1 MKELV
6 IRGRQEFLGMDI
18 PVIEGGFGEGKKVIL
33 AKTVAEIHEVDLK
46 RINQIINRNREEFE
60 DGIDII
66 DLKGCENFEVTI
78 CNHGLFT
85 QNAINRASNIY
96 LLSEQGYMALVMLM
110 KTDKAKE
117 IRKQLRRE
125 YFSMREALKPQLPQ
139 DYLSALK
146 ALVESEEEKQRL
158 SLEKAKIEE
167 EKNRLIHQGK
177 LYTTTEIAKELGFKS
192 AKAFN
197 EFLKEKKIQYK
208 VNDTWVLA
216 ARFSEM
222 GYTEI
227 KQTEL
232 DNGKIIYNRKW
243 TGTGRDWLI
252 NEIMKGEC

>member
-1 MKELV
+1 MNNLV
-6 IRGRQEFLGMDI
+6 IRGTQTIGGKEVR
-18 PVIEGGFGEGKKVIL
+18 VIEGGFGEGQKCML
-33 AKTVAEIHEVDLK
+33 ASDIAEQHEVEQKYLNRLITKNLK
-46 RINQIINRNREEFE
+46 RFSNNDLINLC
-60 DGIDII
+60 D
-66 DLKGCENFEVTI
+66 ENFKVLSE
-78 CNHGLFT
+78 HLGLIT
-85 QNAINRASNIY
+85 SNVQKYCY
-96 LLSEQGYMALVMLM
+96 LLSERGYTKLVAMMANDNEKKWEVMDKLV
-110 KTDKAKE
+110 DD
-117 IRKQLRRE
+117 
-125 YFSMREALKPQLPQ
+125 YFRMREALKPQLPQ

-158 SLEKAKIEE
+158 SLEKAKVEE

>member
-1 MKELV
+1 MNNLV
-6 IRGRQEFLGMDI
+6 VRGNQEFLGMDI
-18 PVIEGGFGEGKKVIL
+18 PVIEGGFGEGQKVIL
-33 AKTVAEIHEVDLK
+33 AKTIAEIHGVELKEINRLINNNIEEFEEGIDIVDLK
-46 RINQIINRNREEFE
+46 NSVI
-60 DGIDII
+60 
-66 DLKGCENFEVTI
+66 T
-78 CNHGLFT
+78 NHPLLELGFNK
-85 QNAINRASNIY
+85 QKIANSKNIY
-96 LLSEQGYMALVMLM
+96 LLSEQGYVALVMLM
-110 KTDKAKE
+110 RTDKAKE

-125 YFSMREALKPQLPQ
+125 YFSMREALRPQLPQ

-208 VNDTWVLA
+208 VNNTWVLA
-216 ARFSEM
+216 ARFSEL

-232 DNGKIIYNRKW
+232 DTGKIIYNRKW

-252 NEIMKGEC
+252 NEIMKGEK

>member
-1 MKELV
+1 MKEL
-6 IRGRQEFLGMDI
+6 IRITTNE
-18 PVIEGGFGEGKKVIL
+18 EGKQLVSARELYIGLGLDKSNWSRWSKKNIL
-33 AKTVAEIHEVDLK
+33 SNEFFTEKKDWIGVRHYDEGNEIQDFAIVLEFAKHIAMMARTEKSHDY
-46 RINQIINRNREEFE
+46 RNYLIE
-60 DGIDII
+60 
-66 DLKGCENFEVTI
+66 CEKKLREVT
-78 CNHGLFT
+78 
-85 QNAINRASNIY
+85 R
-96 LLSEQGYMALVMLM
+96 
-110 KTDKAKE
+110 
-117 IRKQLRRE
+117 
-125 YFSMREALKPQLPQ
+125 PQLPQ

-146 ALVESEEEKQRL
+146 ALVESEEEKQRI

-177 LYTTTEIAKELGFKS
+177 LYTTTEISKELGFKS

-243 TGTGRDWLI
+243 TGTGRDWLV
-252 NEIMKGEC
+252 NEIMKGEK

>member
-1 MKELV
+1 MAKELS
-6 IRGRQEFLGMDI
+6 M
-18 PVIEGGFGEGKKVIL
+18 IENNE
-33 AKTVAEIHEVDLK
+33 
-46 RINQIINRNREEFE
+46 
-60 DGIDII
+60 
-66 DLKGCENFEVTI
+66 KG
-78 CNHGLFT
+78 
-85 QNAINRASNIY
+85 
-96 LLSEQGYMALVMLM
+96 
-110 KTDKAKE
+110 
-117 IRKQLRRE
+117 
-125 YFSMREALKPQLPQ
+125 REARKYFIECEKKLREITRPQLPQ

-208 VNDTWVLA
+208 VNNTWVLA
-216 ARFSEM
+216 SRFSEL

-232 DNGKIIYNRKW
+232 DTGKIIYNRKW
-243 TGTGRDWLI
+243 TGIGRDWLI
-252 NEIMKGEC
+252 NEVMKGEF

>member
-6 IRGRQEFLGMDI
+6 LRGTQTIEGKEVR
-18 PVIEGGFGEGKKVIL
+18 VIEGGFGEGQKCML
-33 AKTVAEIHEVDLK
+33 ASDIAEQHDVQQKHLNSLITKNIKRFSNNDL
-46 RINQIINRNREEFE
+46 INLC
-60 DGIDII
+60 D
-66 DLKGCENFEVTI
+66 ENFKVGASDL
-78 CNHGLFT
+78 GLIT
-85 QNAINRASNIY
+85 SNVQKYCY
-96 LLSEQGYMALVMLM
+96 LLSERGYTKLVAMM
-110 KTDKAKE
+110 SNDNEKKWEVMDK
-117 IRKQLRRE
+117 LVDD
-125 YFSMREALKPQLPQ
+125 YFRMREALKPQLPQ

-208 VNDTWVLA
+208 VNNTWVLA
-216 ARFSEM
+216 SRFSEL

-232 DNGKIIYNRKW
+232 DTGKIIYNRKW
-243 TGTGRDWLI
+243 TGIGRDWLI
-252 NEIMKGEC
+252 NEVMKGEC

>member
-1 MKELV
+1 MNNLV
-6 IRGRQEFLGMDI
+6 IRGTQTIEGKEI
-18 PVIEGGFGEGKKVIL
+18 KVIEGGFGEEQKCMLVRDVAKQHDVELRTLNTLINNNIL
-33 AKTVAEIHEVDLK
+33 RFGINDL
-46 RINQIINRNREEFE
+46 
-60 DGIDII
+60 I
-66 DLKGCENFEVTI
+66 DLKSIFPKDSLLDYGYTKQQIAN
-78 CNHGLFT
+78 
-85 QNAINRASNIY
+85 SKNIF
-96 LLSEQGYMALVMLM
+96 LLSERGYTKLVAMM
-110 KTDKAKE
+110 SNDNEKKWEVMDK
-117 IRKQLRRE
+117 LVDD
-125 YFSMREALKPQLPQ
+125 YFRMREALKPQLPQ

-208 VNDTWVLA
+208 VNNTWVLA
-216 ARFSEM
+216 SRFSEL

-232 DNGKIIYNRKW
+232 DTGKIIYNRKW
-243 TGTGRDWLI
+243 TGIGRDWLI
-252 NEIMKGEC
+252 NEVMKGEC

>member
-1 MKELV
+1 MKELIKITTNREGKQLV
-6 IRGRQEFLGMDI
+6 SARELHEFLEVGRDFTTWI
-18 PVIEGGFGEGKKVIL
+18 KGRIKKYEFVENVDFTIVKSFHQNGGKGGRPV
-33 AKTVAEIHEVDLK
+33 
-46 RINQIINRNREEFE
+46 EEYVLN
-60 DGIDII
+60 ID
-66 DLKGCENFEVTI
+66 
-78 CNHGLFT
+78 
-85 QNAINRASNIY
+85 
-96 LLSEQGYMALVMLM
+96 M
-110 KTDKAKE
+110 AKE
-117 IRKQLRRE
+117 L
-125 YFSMREALKPQLPQ
+125 SMIENNEKGREARKYFIKCEKKLREITKPQLPQ

-158 SLEKAKIEE
+158 SIEKAKIEE

-216 ARFSEM
+216 ARFAEL

-232 DNGKIIYNRKW
+232 DTGKIIYNRKW
-243 TGTGRDWLI
+243 TGIGRDWLI
-252 NEIMKGEC
+252 NEVMKGEY

>member
-1 MKELV
+1 MKEL
-6 IRGRQEFLGMDI
+6 IRITTNE
-18 PVIEGGFGEGKKVIL
+18 EGKQLVSARELYIGLGLRKKNWSRWYSVNISKNEFFKEKKDWVGVPL
-33 AKTVAEIHEVDLK
+33 KEEGNNVQDFAITLEFAKHIAMMARTEKSHEY
-46 RINQIINRNREEFE
+46 RNYLIE
-60 DGIDII
+60 
-66 DLKGCENFEVTI
+66 CEKKIKEVT
-78 CNHGLFT
+78 
-85 QNAINRASNIY
+85 R
-96 LLSEQGYMALVMLM
+96 
-110 KTDKAKE
+110 
-117 IRKQLRRE
+117 
-125 YFSMREALKPQLPQ
+125 PQLPQ

-158 SLEKAKIEE
+158 YLEKAKIEE

-216 ARFSEM
+216 SRFSEL

-232 DNGKIIYNRKW
+232 DTGKIIYNRKW
-243 TGTGRDWLI
+243 TGTGREWLI
-252 NEIMKGEC
+252 NEVMKGEC

>member
-1 MKELV
+1 MNNLV
-6 IRGRQEFLGMDI
+6 IRGTQTIEGKEVR
-18 PVIEGGFGEGKKVIL
+18 VIEGGFGEGQKCML
-33 AKTVAEIHEVDLK
+33 ASDIAEQHEVEQKYLNRLITKNLK
-46 RINQIINRNREEFE
+46 RFSNNDLINLC
-60 DGIDII
+60 D
-66 DLKGCENFEVTI
+66 ENFKVLSE
-78 CNHGLFT
+78 HLGLIT
-85 QNAINRASNIY
+85 SNVQKYCY
-96 LLSEQGYMALVMLM
+96 LLSERGYTKLVAMMANDNEKKWEVMDKLV
-110 KTDKAKE
+110 DD
-117 IRKQLRRE
+117 
-125 YFSMREALKPQLPQ
+125 YFRMREALKPQLPQ

-208 VNDTWVLA
+208 VNNTWVLA
-216 ARFSEM
+216 SRFSEL

-232 DNGKIIYNRKW
+232 DTGKIIYNRKW
-243 TGTGRDWLI
+243 TGIGRDWLI
-252 NEIMKGEC
+252 NEVMKGEC

>member
-6 IRGRQEFLGMDI
+6 IRGTQTIGGKEVR
-18 PVIEGGFGEGKKVIL
+18 VIEGGFGEGQKCML
-33 AKTVAEIHEVDLK
+33 ASDIAEQHEVEQKYLNRLITKNLK
-46 RINQIINRNREEFE
+46 RFSNNDLINLC
-60 DGIDII
+60 D
-66 DLKGCENFEVTI
+66 ENFKVLSE
-78 CNHGLFT
+78 HLGLIT
-85 QNAINRASNIY
+85 SNVQKYCY
-96 LLSEQGYMALVMLM
+96 LLSERGYTKLVAMMANDNEKKWEVMDKLV
-110 KTDKAKE
+110 DD
-117 IRKQLRRE
+117 
-125 YFSMREALKPQLPQ
+125 YFRMREALKPQLPQ

-252 NEIMKGEC
+252 NEIMKGEK

>member
-1 MKELV
+1 MKELIKITTNEEGKQLV
-6 IRGRQEFLGMDI
+6 SARELHEFLEVGRDFTTWI
-18 PVIEGGFGEGKKVIL
+18 KGRIKKYEFVENVDFVIL
-33 AKTVAEIHEVDLK
+33 NLAHQNGGASWGGSNKVDYALAIDTAKELSMIENNEK
-46 RINQIINRNREEFE
+46 GREARRYFIE
-60 DGIDII
+60 
-66 DLKGCENFEVTI
+66 CEKKAREVT
-78 CNHGLFT
+78 
-85 QNAINRASNIY
+85 R
-96 LLSEQGYMALVMLM
+96 
-110 KTDKAKE
+110 
-117 IRKQLRRE
+117 
-125 YFSMREALKPQLPQ
+125 PQLPQ

-216 ARFSEM
+216 ARFSEL

>member
-1 MKELV
+1 MNNLINVQIKNKDGINVVSSRVIAKELGKEHSKV
-6 IRGRQEFLGMDI
+6 KRTIKTLLEQTPNVASDIFISEYNDRGRMLEEYLLTKDGFTLYMFNIQGYSDFKIAYINEFNRM
-18 PVIEGGFGEGKKVIL
+18 EKVIQ
-33 AKTVAEIHEVDLK
+33 E
-46 RINQIINRNREEFE
+46 
-60 DGIDII
+60 
-66 DLKGCENFEVTI
+66 
-78 CNHGLFT
+78 
-85 QNAINRASNIY
+85 QNSP
-96 LLSEQGYMALVMLM
+96 
-110 KTDKAKE
+110 K
-117 IRKQLRRE
+117 
-125 YFSMREALKPQLPQ
+125 LPQ

-197 EFLKEKKIQYK
+197 EFLKEKKMQYK
-208 VNDTWVLA
+208 VNNTWVLA
-216 ARFSEM
+216 ARFAEL

-252 NEIMKGEC
+252 NEVMKGEC

>member
-1 MKELV
+1 MKELIKITTNEEGKQLVSARELHEGLEIKTHFSTWMKRNVELGFEEENDFSILKSGNKNGGIDKVEDYV
-6 IRGRQEFLGMDI
+6 ITLDMAKHIAMLQRNELGMKFRQYF
-18 PVIEGGFGEGKKVIL
+18 IECEKKL
-33 AKTVAEIHEVDLK
+33 
-46 RINQIINRNREEFE
+46 R
-60 DGIDII
+60 
-66 DLKGCENFEVTI
+66 EVT
-78 CNHGLFT
+78 
-85 QNAINRASNIY
+85 Q
-96 LLSEQGYMALVMLM
+96 
-110 KTDKAKE
+110 
-117 IRKQLRRE
+117 
-125 YFSMREALKPQLPQ
+125 PQLPQ

-197 EFLKEKKIQYK
+197 EFLKEKKMQYK
-208 VNDTWVLA
+208 VNNTWVLA
-216 ARFSEM
+216 ARFSEL

-252 NEIMKGEC
+252 NEVMKGEC

>member
-6 IRGRQEFLGMDI
+6 LRGTQTIEGKEVR
-18 PVIEGGFGEGKKVIL
+18 VIEGGFGEGQKCML
-33 AKTVAEIHEVDLK
+33 ASDIAEQHDVQQKHLNSLITKNIKRFSNNDL
-46 RINQIINRNREEFE
+46 INLC
-60 DGIDII
+60 D
-66 DLKGCENFEVTI
+66 ENFKVGASDL
-78 CNHGLFT
+78 GLIT
-85 QNAINRASNIY
+85 SNVQKYCY
-96 LLSEQGYMALVMLM
+96 LLSERGYTKLVAMM
-110 KTDKAKE
+110 SNDNEKKWEVMDK
-117 IRKQLRRE
+117 LVDD
-125 YFSMREALKPQLPQ
+125 YFRMREALKPQLPQ

-243 TGTGRDWLI
+243 TGTGRDWLV
-252 NEIMKGEC
+252 NEVMRDEY

>member
-6 IRGRQEFLGMDI
+6 LRGTQTIEGKEVR
-18 PVIEGGFGEGKKVIL
+18 VIEGGFGEGQKCML
-33 AKTVAEIHEVDLK
+33 ASDIAEQHDVQQKHLNSLITKNIKRFSNNDL
-46 RINQIINRNREEFE
+46 INLC
-60 DGIDII
+60 D
-66 DLKGCENFEVTI
+66 ENFKVGASDL
-78 CNHGLFT
+78 GLIT
-85 QNAINRASNIY
+85 SNVQKYCY
-96 LLSEQGYMALVMLM
+96 LLSERGYTKLVAMM
-110 KTDKAKE
+110 SNDNEKKWEVMDK
-117 IRKQLRRE
+117 LVDD
-125 YFSMREALKPQLPQ
+125 YFRMREALKPQLPQ

-146 ALVESEEEKQRL
+146 ALVESEEEKQRIA
-158 SLEKAKIEE
+158 LEKAKIEE

-232 DNGKIIYNRKW
+232 DTGKIIYNRKW

-252 NEIMKGEC
+252 NEIMKGEK